1 MTRRRAFEKAKQM
14 PTIENG
20 TYTLL
25 SSNKHTIVSF
35 PNTFRM
41 EAIAREE
48 THEVF
53 ISALMVGVILTS
65 EEINLQ
71 EKWERI
77 LQII

>member
-14 PTIENG
+14 PT
-20 TYTLL
+20 TLL

-53 ISALMVGVILTS
+53 ISALVVGVILTP

-77 LQII
+77 LQIM